1 MATLQN
7 SNAQKIT
14 PFLWFNDQA
23 EEAMNF
29 YISIFKNSKAGAI
42 SRYGEGGPGPKG
54 SVMSASFE
62 LEGLKFNA
70 LNGGPYY
77 SFTPAISFFVNCE
90 DQDEVDYLWDKL
102 SDGGKIMQCGW
113 LTDKFGV
120 TWQIIPEILGK
131 LLGDPDAQKS
141 KRVMQAMMKM
151 VKIDSE
157 ALQRA
162 YEG

>member
-1 MATLQN
+1 
-7 SNAQKIT
+7 
-14 PFLWFNDQA
+14 
-23 EEAMNF
+23 
-29 YISIFKNSKAGAI
+29 
-42 SRYGEGGPGPKG
+42 
-54 SVMSASFE
+54 MSASFE